1 MEEND
6 LTKRRMMFIKS
17 EDYNFL
23 TYNIFIILNGLNC
36 VQGKSS
42 LRDHRKI
49 SFLIDFISNGK
60 LIDIIER
67 QLKNPKSKINE
78 VDRELLSQSFTDSL
92 LRIRTINQLIFTL
105 ANEGFIVVT
114 DRKLD
119 KLNICLDRKLIG
131 KEFLK
136 GEIFKIERSNIN
148 RLKALVQRISIL
160 DISTMLSSLYYN
172 NGIPDEQFI
181 S

>member
-1 MEEND
+1 MEND
-6 LTKRRMMFIKS
+6 STKKRMMFIKS

-23 TYNIFIILNGLNC
+23 TYNLFIILNGLDC
-36 VQGKSS
+36 VEGKSS
-42 LRDHRKI
+42 LKDHRKI

-60 LIDIIER
+60 LIDIIEKH
-67 QLKNPKSKINE
+67 LKNQNSKVNE

-92 LRIRTINQLIFTL
+92 LRIRTINQLVFTL
-105 ANEGFIVVT
+105 ANEGFIIIT
-114 DRKLD
+114 DKKLD
-119 KLNICLDRKLIG
+119 KLSICLNKQRVQ

-136 GEIFKIERSNIN
+136 GEIFKIERNNIN
-148 RLKALVQRISIL
+148 RLKSIVQRISIL
-160 DISTMLSSLYYN
+160 DITTMLANLYYN

>member
-6 LTKRRMMFIKS
+6 LTKKRMMFIKS

-23 TYNIFIILNGLNC
+23 TYNIFIVLNGLDC
-36 VQGKSS
+36 VEGKSS

-60 LIDIIER
+60 LIDIIDK
-67 QLKNPKSKINE
+67 QSKNPNSKINE
-78 VDRELLSQSFTDSL
+78 VDKELLSQSYTDSL
-92 LRIRTINQLIFTL
+92 LRIRTINQLVFTL
-105 ANEGFIVVT
+105 TNEGFITIT
-114 DRKLD
+114 DKKLD
-119 KLNICLDRKLIG
+119 KLSICLNKQRIQ

-136 GEIFKIERSNIN
+136 GEIFKIERNNIN
-148 RLKALVQRISIL
+148 RLKTIVQRISIL
-160 DISTMLSSLYYN
+160 DISTMLSNLYYN
-172 NGIPDEQFI
+172 NGILDEQLI

>member
-1 MEEND
+1 MEENE
-6 LTKRRMMFIKS
+6 LAKKRMMFIKS

-23 TYNIFIILNGLNC
+23 TYNIFIILNGLDC
-36 VQGKSS
+36 ILGKSS

-60 LIDIIER
+60 LIDIIEK
-67 QLKNPKSKINE
+67 QIKNPSAKIND

-92 LRIRTINQLIFTL
+92 LRIRTINQLVFTL
-105 ANEGFIVVT
+105 ANEGFISIT
-114 DRKLD
+114 DKKLD
-119 KLNICLDRKLIG
+119 KLSICLNKQQIQ

-136 GEIFKIERSNIN
+136 GELFKIERNNIN
-148 RLKALVQRISIL
+148 RLKSIVQRISIL
-160 DISTMLSSLYYN
+160 DISTMLANLYYN
-172 NGIPDEQFI
+172 NGIHDEQLI